1 MGKSH
6 FIEKALLGLE
16 LPPKHDALAFEP
28 RFAQSLSTGNG
39 GTLLPLK
46 RDPVGQIGLGGP
58 SLEIQNDE
66 LFVF

>member
-16 LPPKHDALAFEP
+16 LLPKHEALAFEP

-39 GTLLPLK
+39 GTLLPLNP
-46 RDPVGQIGLGGP
+46 DLVSQMGLGGP
-58 SLEIQNDE
+58 SLEIQKDE